1 MLGGHLELGESWET
15 CAVREVK
22 EETNLEIE
30 NTHYVH
36 VTVNTI
42 LNTISLFMTQYFL
55 SFRTILPLEVF

>member
-30 NTHYVH
+30 NTHFVH

-42 LNTISLFMTQYFL
+42 LNAISLFITQYFL

>member
-30 NTHYVH
+30 NTHFVH
-36 VTVNTI
+36 VTVRAAFLIFI
-42 LNTISLFMTQYFL
+42 LSYSMFL
-55 SFRTILPLEVF
+55 SIRMTLPLVVF